1 MRIFIAIICCALLVN
16 CNDGH
21 KHIETITP
29 KVMHE
34 HIKQNKGIIVDVRT
48 PAEYQEGHL
57 KNAINIDFKAVTF
70 FNQISK
76 LDKNQPVY
84 VYCRSGNRSRKSI
97 ESFKE
102 AGFTK
107 LYDLEGGILQWQSQG
122 YEVVK

>member
-57 KNAINIDFKAVTF
+57 KNAINIDFKSPDF
-70 FNQISK
+70 LDNIQK
-76 LDKNQPVY
+76 LNTDQQVY
-84 VYCRSGNRSRKSI
+84 VYCRSGKRSNKSL
-97 ESFKE
+97 EHFKA
-102 AGFTK
+102 AGFSK
-107 LYDLEGGILQWQSQG
+107 IYNLEGGILNWQSERL
-122 YEVVK
+122 EVVE